1 MDREFG
7 LLKIV
12 VENLFGHEQ
21 SVMDSGDDSFQNKFK
36 TNSINKISSPD
47 FNASIRGS
55 GGLAGWEPMQSA
67 PADFSLINFPPIRT
81 LNSLHCLLAAHDF
94 HSLPSRK

>member
-36 TNSINKISSPD
+36 TNSINKYLVQISMQVFAAPEGWMGA
-47 FNASIRGS
+47 NAVR
-55 GGLAGWEPMQSA
+55 P
-67 PADFSLINFPPIRT
+67 R
-81 LNSLHCLLAAHDF
+81 
-94 HSLPSRK
+94 